1 MTSGQLNSNLAK
13 SKKKSKLYTLQCSNQ
28 LCSPSIAYSIIFV
41 AYRNMYIMGFI
52 NTKAK
57 YHEYITFER
66 LTTIT
71 LIDLLTYQA
80 SKQQLQWRSTTPIVL
95 LLPPKDRR
103 AKLLP
108 FTGPTSCQS
117 GEPVLCLME
126 PMTSL
131 SRLLH
136 KPETL

>member
-57 YHEYITFER
+57 YHEYITFKW

-80 SKQQLQWRSTTPIVL
+80 SKWRSTTPTVL
-95 LLPPKDRR
+95 LLPHKDRR

-108 FTGPTSCQS
+108 FTGPATSCQS
-117 GEPVLCLME
+117 GEPVLCLPE
-126 PMTSL
+126 PMNSL
-131 SRLLH
+131 SSLLH
-136 KPETL
+136 RAETL

>member
-1 MTSGQLNSNLAK
+1 
-13 SKKKSKLYTLQCSNQ
+13 
-28 LCSPSIAYSIIFV
+28 
-41 AYRNMYIMGFI
+41 MGFI

-95 LLPPKDRR
+95 LLPPKGQESEVVAIRWTYKLPERR
-103 AKLLP
+103 TSALLNGANDQP
-108 FTGPTSCQS
+108 VETSPQ
-117 GEPVLCLME
+117 
-126 PMTSL
+126 T
-131 SRLLH
+131 
-136 KPETL
+136 